1 MPAPA
6 TAVPPSKS
14 SNPMARRMPEDSPP
28 QRRSLAE
35 SALLGGGALLITT
48 SVIHLLL
55 WSENYRDITP
65 IGPIL
70 VVMGIVGILLAVAVI
85 RFGTLGLGLAGALYL
100 AVTTALLLLASR
112 LELLGFEEGS
122 PAPFTARS
130 IIVPIVGMA
139 LLGGLAWLISPPQRK
154 PKSGKGSAD
163 SAADRALE
171 PSTLIP
177 RPDDGIERLRWPAER
192 EQRMQL
198 VSELPPEPEPPM
210 EIEPEP
216 VDEPVMVREVGA
228 EPDLVEADEIVP
240 EPAAEAEIEP
250 EPAIEPQEEM
260 EPPHEPTEELAAVLE
275 QVPDSVPEPYYS
287 QLVRE
292 QEILEMVTRGR
303 GADDPGVLNSRG
315 NIADY
320 YLAAGDVWRAAD
332 LQEAVAADSARILG
346 DAHPHTMTAQGKARQ
361 YRKMAKKKRRP
372 KVPVG

>member
-6 TAVPPSKS
+6 TEVPPYKS
-14 SNPMARRMPEDSPP
+14 PNPMARRMPADSPP

-35 SALLGGGALLITT
+35 TALLGGSALLITA
-48 SVIHLLL
+48 SVIQLLL
-55 WSENYRDITP
+55 WAENYRDITP

-70 VVMGIVGILLAVAVI
+70 VVMGIIGILLAVAVI

-112 LELLGFEEGS
+112 LKLLGFEEGS

-154 PKSGKGSAD
+154 PKAAKGSAD
-163 SAADRALE
+163 STADRALE

-192 EQRMQL
+192 EKRMQL
-198 VSELPPEPEPPM
+198 VSELPPEPVE
-210 EIEPEP
+210 EIVPEP
-216 VDEPVMVREVGA
+216 EPVMVREDGT
-228 EPDLVEADEIVP
+228 EPELVKADEATP
-240 EPAAEAEIEP
+240 EPAAADVEMEPPPAVVVEEEI
-250 EPAIEPQEEM
+250 
-260 EPPHEPTEELAAVLE
+260 EPPHEPTEELAAVLKS
-275 QVPDSVPEPYYS
+275 VPDSIPEPYYS

-303 GADDPGVLNSRG
+303 GADDPGTLHVRG
-315 NIADY
+315 NIAGY

-361 YRKMAKKKRRP
+361 YRKMAKKKRRA
-372 KVPVG
+372 KVAIS